1 MGKYLTMSVVCF
13 TILNLLKLLPQVFL
27 LPLVLMEDA
36 SSVLAHSFVVF
47 FVTFAF
53 CGLELVAIEVD
64 DPFGKFRLL
73 SLFRCDISGI

>member
-1 MGKYLTMSVVCF
+1 
-13 TILNLLKLLPQVFL
+13 
-27 LPLVLMEDA
+27 MEDP

-64 DPFGKFRLL
+64 DPFGKFWLL